1 MQYNVKFHYG
11 KFRSYV
17 ARIATPPPP
26 QYIAYLITTYETQI
40 PEHYPTFTII
50 IFKKCHLDTAV
61 Y

>member
-1 MQYNVKFHYG
+1 MENFGLTSRALQP
-11 KFRSYV
+11 
-17 ARIATPPPP
+17 PPPP